1 MLLDLNKQTF
11 KDVLRISNIIK
22 LHPQLVVEQLL
33 IEYFEQ
39 YSDEE
44 LISIIKEGD
53 TLWIWMKN
61 Y

>member
-53 TLWIWMKN
+53 TL
-61 Y
+61 